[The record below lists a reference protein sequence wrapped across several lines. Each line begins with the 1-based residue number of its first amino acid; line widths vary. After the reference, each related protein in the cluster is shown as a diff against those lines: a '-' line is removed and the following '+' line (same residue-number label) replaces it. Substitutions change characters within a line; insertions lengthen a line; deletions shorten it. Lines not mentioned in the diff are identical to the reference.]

1 MSEFIQLQF
10 NNLTLI
16 TAAVYAAFLILS
28 LRLTFPMYVAFRKR
42 KSGFGTIFNSVT
54 EKPEA
59 LATISLKNVH
69 GLVVRTTVSDA
80 EGRYRLIAPR
90 GEYTIEVS
98 KHGFSFPSR
107 NVTKEKNPSVY
118 DNILSTKRINIK
130 DFGAMTKNIPIDPG
144 AERGSG
150 FFSLRLNLNKNE
162 MNILLL
168 LSLAVSVTIL
178 YILWQSILIWL
189 IFVIYVAILA
199 GRFLTFKPPQ
209 PPFGTIRDESNKRP
223 IEKVVVRIFETRF
236 NKLLETQITSA
247 KGRYAFIV
255 QRGSYRIMFRQ
266 DGYKTVIMN
275 YPAIKEDGTL
285 IAHDIKM
292 KKAEKQSAE

>member
-1 MSEFIQLQF
+1 MPEFIQLQF
-10 NNLTLI
+10 DKLTLI
-16 TAAVYAAFLILS
+16 TAAVYAAFLVLS
-28 LRLTFPMYVAFRKR
+28 LRLTFPMYIAFRKR

-98 KHGFSFPSR
+98 KQGFVFPSR
-107 NVTKEKNPSVY
+107 YVTKEKNPSVY
-118 DNILSTKRINIK
+118 DNILSAKRINVK

-144 AERGSG
+144 IERGLG
-150 FFSLRLNLNKNE
+150 FFSLRFHLNKNE

-178 YILWQSILIWL
+178 YILWQSILIWMV
-189 IFVIYVAILA
+189 FVAYAAILA
-199 GRFLTFKPPQ
+199 GRFVNFKPPQ

-255 QRGSYRIMFRQ
+255 QRGSYRIMFKQ

-285 IAHDIKM
+285 IAHDVKM
-292 KKAEKQSAE
+292 KKAEKRTAE